1 MSLLKEG
8 ALYNYKNKRVKLVE
22 MKLHEGDCTLVLEDK
37 DQAFEVKKK
46 WSEYE
51 IWSQDFK
58 FVAPPAP
65 IVKYVDKPAE
75 PSLPAVQEDNSL
87 INQLKNNLV
96 EDIARVRTNKEYIPQ
111 AKQACNTTNT
121 LLNLVKIQIQLNRRG

>member
-8 ALYNYKNKRVKLVE
+8 ALYDYKKKRVRLVE
-22 MKLHEGDCTLVLEDK
+22 MKLHDGECTLLMEDN
-37 DQAFEVKKK
+37 DQGFEVKKK

-51 IWSQDFK
+51 TWIQDFK

-65 IVKYVDKPAE
+65 IVKYVDKPD
-75 PSLPAVQEDNSL
+75 SHTVPAVQEDNGL
-87 INQLKNNLV
+87 INQLKDNLV
-96 EDIARVRTNKEYIPQ
+96 EDIARVRSDKAYIPQ